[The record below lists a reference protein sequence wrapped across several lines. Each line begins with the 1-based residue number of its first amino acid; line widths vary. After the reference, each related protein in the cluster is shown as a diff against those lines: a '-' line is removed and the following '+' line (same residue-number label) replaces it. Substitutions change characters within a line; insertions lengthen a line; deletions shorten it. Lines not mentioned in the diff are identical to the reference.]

1 MLTSR
6 KEEMET
12 MKLTLASIACVLLIF
27 CYAVFGQGVKKV
39 RRQQPARILS
49 ASTEGETPGAR
60 TASAMI
66 AKAVLEAIDSAE
78 VDRLRQ
84 CMSENHIPRDDVHK
98 LFVSV
103 QLPAISQNQ
112 SLYFVRGDN
121 DRPCPFIGAHS
132 FHFWLVVMSKSL
144 NSATYKVRYH
154 GFSDDVSI
162 LRSIHNGMYDIE
174 EESYTATNAFTAKMQ
189 FDGSKYIS
197 TLCTEKHRTKRG
209 KEVVRKIPCDN

>member
-1 MLTSR
+1 
-6 KEEMET
+6 

-27 CYAVFGQGVKKV
+27 CYAVFGQGVRKV
-39 RRQQPARILS
+39 RRQQAAPILS
-49 ASTEGETPGAR
+49 TSTEGETPGAK

-66 AKAVLEAIDSAE
+66 ANAVLQSFDSE
-78 VDRLRQ
+78 EGDRLRR
-84 CMSENHIPRDDVHK
+84 CMSENRIPPSDVRK

-112 SLYFVRGDN
+112 SLYFVRGGNGD
-121 DRPCPFIGAHS
+121 CPFIGAHN
-132 FHFWLVVMSKSL
+132 FQFWLVVMSKSL
-144 NSATYKVRYH
+144 NSDTYKVLYSGR
-154 GFSDDVSI
+154 SDAVSI

-174 EESYTATNAFTAKMQ
+174 VESYTATNAFTAKME

-209 KEVVRKIPCDN
+209 KEVVRRIPCDT